1 MTSKKKGKNHQH
13 KGRPKIQIMQPPS
26 FGDHAYDGIII
37 QMLMSAKYI
46 YIYIE
51 RERER
56 EMVRKKGLGLN

>member
-1 MTSKKKGKNHQH
+1 MNSKKKGKNHQH

-37 QMLMSAKYI
+37 QMLMSAIYI
-46 YIYIE
+46 YIYRE

-56 EMVRKKGLGLN
+56 DGKKKRFRA

>member
-1 MTSKKKGKNHQH
+1 
-13 KGRPKIQIMQPPS
+13 MQPPS

-37 QMLMSAKYI
+37 QMLMSAIYI
-46 YIYIE
+46 YIYIERE

>member
-1 MTSKKKGKNHQH
+1 MTSKKKKGKNHQH

-46 YIYIE
+46 YIYIYSE
-51 RERER
+51 RERW
-56 EMVRKKGLGLN
+56 